1 MTSSFQSTA
10 FQSSAR
16 PVDTFVA
23 PPTVQPKTDLE
34 ELAEALQSINPAIQ
48 TFLGSRIKKEIE
60 KEEAE
65 GTEQAIEDAAS
76 NFKDISKGVNKTD
89 GEDAARQ
96 LIGGSIFADR
106 AYQKTK
112 AEILGN
118 NLASTLSN
126 SYATTQIDGKSL
138 NTYSLNSEQFQTWLS
153 GERSKVVDQLNDINP
168 TYLNK
173 YFLPKLADAT
183 ATITSSHI
191 KQHQEYNLEKL
202 KNLAVP
208 LVKGL
213 IVSDDETDLELISNF
228 EESMNNLGLVTKDRS
243 DLNKTIVNIL
253 IDQAEAVGLSGN
265 GDIEGAEDILDIA
278 LQFPYGV
285 DGKLNLTA
293 HPDYQNKVNTL
304 KKSINNYIY
313 EYEKRKDVEQKR
325 KQREETIKELKR
337 FADTGNARV
346 LTNLMKKY
354 PLDANKISTAGVA
367 IDGTT
372 LERSAQLETDMIAG
386 KYDNAKD
393 DSLAALQW
401 YQDSRTP
408 KTVQNRNRLTQL
420 LDTAESV
427 ERGDYTEI
435 NKGLTELLGQLK
447 GEFSGNEFII
457 SNTGQ
462 LNDNGSRKV
471 TDFYNKA
478 KLELYQ
484 YRLSEEGRNATTL
497 DIIEK
502 IEEVKSKYIE
512 QARKLT
518 GVTIESGKDDDKE
531 KERENDLSD
540 IEGDANSDLE
550 AGFFTESTKED
561 IEREKALDAEED
573 NSIIE
578 VKRGDSLTSI
588 ATENGITVADLI
600 KLNNIKNPNLIRP
613 GDKLILKDNISTDT
627 TIETTT
633 PTITSSSK
641 QQAIVEA
648 AKELGVKPED
658 LASVISQETMG
669 TFDHQITGGEGGNYK
684 GLIQFGIPE
693 RKQYGY
699 KDDMTFEEQMKG
711 PVVRYLK
718 DRGVKKGHGVKEIYA
733 AILTGNVSTLQ
744 SDGLKRKDSFGTSV
758 ESALPELSQ
767 GGSHYKNALDF
778 LSEQG
783 KFKQNSK

>member
-23 PPTVQPKTDLE
+23 PPSVQPKTDLE

-168 TYLNK
+168 TYVNK

-183 ATITSSHI
+183 ATVTSSHI

-325 KQREETIKELKR
+325 KQREETIQELKR
-337 FADTGNARV
+337 FADTSNARI
-346 LTNLMKKY
+346 LSNLMKKY
-354 PLDANKISTAGVA
+354 PLDANKISIAGVA
-367 IDGTT
+367 LDGTT
-372 LERSAQLETDMIAG
+372 LERSAQLETNMIAG
-386 KYDNAKD
+386 KYESSKD
-393 DSLAALQW
+393 ASLAALQW
-401 YQDSRTP
+401 YQDPSTP

-447 GEFSGNEFII
+447 GEFSGSEFII

-462 LNDNGSRKV
+462 LNDNGSRNV

-497 DIIEK
+497 DIINK

-518 GVTIESGKDDDKE
+518 GVTIESGKEEKKE
-531 KERENDLSD
+531 DDLSD
-540 IEGDANSDLE
+540 IQGDVE
-550 AGFFTESTKED
+550 AGAFTPSTPEDEARERKLDQTEKLDEILKGADKTKKISQPKINEMLLAVGFTPEQAKIMAAVAMAESAGDPMIDTVKSGLDPEKKNEFSIGLFQLNMIDAFLEERLKLFGIESTDELYD
-561 IEREKALDAEED
+561 
-573 NSIIE
+573 
-578 VKRGDSLTSI
+578 
-588 ATENGITVADLI
+588 
-600 KLNNIKNPNLIRP
+600 P
-613 GDKLILKDNISTDT
+613 
-627 TIETTT
+627 
-633 PTITSSSK
+633 
-641 QQAIVEA
+641 IVNVIA
-648 AKELGVKPED
+648 AKRL
-658 LASVISQETMG
+658 
-669 TFDHQITGGEGGNYK
+669 FDQQGFGAWSAYNNNSYK
-684 GLIQFGIPE
+684 KF
-693 RKQYGY
+693 
-699 KDDMTFEEQMKG
+699 
-711 PVVRYLK
+711 
-718 DRGVKKGHGVKEIYA
+718 
-733 AILTGNVSTLQ
+733 LTN
-744 SDGLKRKDSFGTSV
+744 
-758 ESALPELSQ
+758 
-767 GGSHYKNALDF
+767 
-778 LSEQG
+778 
-783 KFKQNSK
+783 

>member
-23 PPTVQPKTDLE
+23 PPSVQPKTDLE

-48 TFLGSRIKKEIE
+48 TFIGSRIKKEIE

-168 TYLNK
+168 TYVNK

-183 ATITSSHI
+183 ATVTSSHI

-213 IVSDDETDLELISNF
+213 IVSDDETDLQLISNF

-325 KQREETIKELKR
+325 KQREETIQELKR
-337 FADTGNARV
+337 FAGTGNARI
-346 LTNLMKKY
+346 LSNLMKKY
-354 PLDANKISTAGVA
+354 PLDANKISIAGVA
-367 IDGTT
+367 LDGTT
-372 LERSAQLETDMIAG
+372 LERSAQLETNIIIGRYESVQDAG
-386 KYDNAKD
+386 
-393 DSLAALQW
+393 LAALQW
-401 YQDSRTP
+401 YQDPSTP

-447 GEFSGNEFII
+447 GEFSGSEFII

-462 LNDNGSRKV
+462 LNDNGSRNV

-497 DIIEK
+497 DIINK

-518 GVTIESGKDDDKE
+518 GVTIESGKEEKKE
-531 KERENDLSD
+531 DDLSD
-540 IEGDANSDLE
+540 IQGDVE
-550 AGFFTESTKED
+550 AGAFTPSTPEDEARERKLDQTEKLDEILKGVDKTKKISQPKINEMLLAVGFTPEQAKIMAAVAMAESAGDPMIDTVKSGLDPEKKNEFSIGLFQLNMIDAFLEERLKLFGIESTDELYD
-561 IEREKALDAEED
+561 
-573 NSIIE
+573 
-578 VKRGDSLTSI
+578 
-588 ATENGITVADLI
+588 
-600 KLNNIKNPNLIRP
+600 P
-613 GDKLILKDNISTDT
+613 
-627 TIETTT
+627 
-633 PTITSSSK
+633 
-641 QQAIVEA
+641 IVNVIA
-648 AKELGVKPED
+648 AKRLYDQQGFG
-658 LASVISQETMG
+658 AWSAYNNNS
-669 TFDHQITGGEGGNYK
+669 YK
-684 GLIQFGIPE
+684 KF
-693 RKQYGY
+693 
-699 KDDMTFEEQMKG
+699 
-711 PVVRYLK
+711 
-718 DRGVKKGHGVKEIYA
+718 
-733 AILTGNVSTLQ
+733 LTN
-744 SDGLKRKDSFGTSV
+744 
-758 ESALPELSQ
+758 
-767 GGSHYKNALDF
+767 
-778 LSEQG
+778 
-783 KFKQNSK
+783 

>member
-23 PPTVQPKTDLE
+23 PPSVQPKTDLE

-48 TFLGSRIKKEIE
+48 TFIGSRIKKEIE

-168 TYLNK
+168 TYVNK

-183 ATITSSHI
+183 ATVTSSHI

-213 IVSDDETDLELISNF
+213 IVSDDETDLQLISNF

-325 KQREETIKELKR
+325 KQREETIQELKR
-337 FADTGNARV
+337 FAGTGNARI
-346 LTNLMKKY
+346 LSNLMKKY
-354 PLDANKISTAGVA
+354 PLDANKISIAGVA
-367 IDGTT
+367 LDGTT
-372 LERSAQLETDMIAG
+372 LERSAQLETNMIAG
-386 KYDNAKD
+386 KYESAKD
-393 DSLAALQW
+393 ASLAALQW
-401 YQDSRTP
+401 YQDPSTP

-447 GEFSGNEFII
+447 GEFSGSEFII

-462 LNDNGSRKV
+462 LNDNGSRNV

-497 DIIEK
+497 DIINK

-518 GVTIESGKDDDKE
+518 GVTIESGKEEKKE
-531 KERENDLSD
+531 DDLSD
-540 IEGDANSDLE
+540 IQGDVE
-550 AGFFTESTKED
+550 AGAFTPSTPEDEARERKLDQTEKLDEILKGVDKTKKISQPKINEMLLAVGFTPEQAKIMAAVAMAESAGDPMIDTEKSGLDPEKKNEFSIGLFQLNMIDAFLEERLKLFGIESTDELYD
-561 IEREKALDAEED
+561 
-573 NSIIE
+573 
-578 VKRGDSLTSI
+578 
-588 ATENGITVADLI
+588 
-600 KLNNIKNPNLIRP
+600 P
-613 GDKLILKDNISTDT
+613 
-627 TIETTT
+627 
-633 PTITSSSK
+633 
-641 QQAIVEA
+641 IVNVIA
-648 AKELGVKPED
+648 AKRLYDQQGFG
-658 LASVISQETMG
+658 AWSAYNNNS
-669 TFDHQITGGEGGNYK
+669 YK
-684 GLIQFGIPE
+684 KF
-693 RKQYGY
+693 
-699 KDDMTFEEQMKG
+699 
-711 PVVRYLK
+711 
-718 DRGVKKGHGVKEIYA
+718 
-733 AILTGNVSTLQ
+733 LTN
-744 SDGLKRKDSFGTSV
+744 
-758 ESALPELSQ
+758 
-767 GGSHYKNALDF
+767 
-778 LSEQG
+778 
-783 KFKQNSK
+783 

>member
-23 PPTVQPKTDLE
+23 PPSVQPKTDLE

-48 TFLGSRIKKEIE
+48 TFIGSRIKKEIE

-168 TYLNK
+168 TYVNK

-183 ATITSSHI
+183 ATVTSSHI

-213 IVSDDETDLELISNF
+213 IVSDDETDLQLISNF

-325 KQREETIKELKR
+325 KQREETIQELKR
-337 FADTGNARV
+337 FAGTGNARI
-346 LTNLMKKY
+346 LSNLMKKY
-354 PLDANKISTAGVA
+354 PLDANKISIAGVA
-367 IDGTT
+367 LDGTT
-372 LERSAQLETDMIAG
+372 LERSAQLETNMIAG
-386 KYDNAKD
+386 KYESAKD
-393 DSLAALQW
+393 ASLAALQW
-401 YQDSRTP
+401 YQDPSTP

-447 GEFSGNEFII
+447 GEFSGSEFII

-462 LNDNGSRKV
+462 LNDNGSRNV

-497 DIIEK
+497 DIINK

-518 GVTIESGKDDDKE
+518 GVTIESGKEEKKE
-531 KERENDLSD
+531 DDLSD
-540 IEGDANSDLE
+540 IQGDVE
-550 AGFFTESTKED
+550 AGAFTPSTPEDEARERKLDQTEKLDEILKGVDKTKKISQPKINEMLLAVGFTPEQAKIMAAVAMAESAGDPMIDTVKSGLDPEKKNEFSIGLFQLNMID
-561 IEREKALDAEED
+561 AFLEERLKLFGIKSTDELYNPIVNVIAAKRLYDQQGFGAWSAYNN
-573 NSIIE
+573 NSY
-578 VKRGDSLTSI
+578 K
-588 ATENGITVADLI
+588 
-600 KLNNIKNPNLIRP
+600 KFLNN
-613 GDKLILKDNISTDT
+613 
-627 TIETTT
+627 
-633 PTITSSSK
+633 
-641 QQAIVEA
+641 
-648 AKELGVKPED
+648 
-658 LASVISQETMG
+658 
-669 TFDHQITGGEGGNYK
+669 
-684 GLIQFGIPE
+684 
-693 RKQYGY
+693 
-699 KDDMTFEEQMKG
+699 
-711 PVVRYLK
+711 
-718 DRGVKKGHGVKEIYA
+718 
-733 AILTGNVSTLQ
+733 
-744 SDGLKRKDSFGTSV
+744 
-758 ESALPELSQ
+758 
-767 GGSHYKNALDF
+767 
-778 LSEQG
+778 
-783 KFKQNSK
+783 

>member
-23 PPTVQPKTDLE
+23 PPSVQPKTDLE

-168 TYLNK
+168 TYVNK

-183 ATITSSHI
+183 ATVTSSHI

-325 KQREETIKELKR
+325 KQREETIQELKR

-354 PLDANKISTAGVA
+354 PLDAPKISTAGVA
-367 IDGTT
+367 LDGTT
-372 LERSAQLETDMIAG
+372 LERSAQLETNMIAG
-386 KYDNAKD
+386 KYESAKD
-393 DSLAALQW
+393 ASLAALQW
-401 YQDSRTP
+401 YQDPSTP

-447 GEFSGNEFII
+447 GEFSGSEFII

-462 LNDNGSRKV
+462 LNDNGSRNV

-497 DIIEK
+497 DIINK

-518 GVTIESGKDDDKE
+518 GVTIESGKEEKKE
-531 KERENDLSD
+531 DDLSD
-540 IEGDANSDLE
+540 IQGDVE
-550 AGFFTESTKED
+550 AGAFTPSTPEDEARERKLDQTEKLDEILKGVDKTKKISQPKINEMLLAVGFTPEQAKIMAAVAMAESAGDPMIDTVKSGLDPEKKNEFSIGLFQLNMIDAFLEERLKLFGIESTDELYD
-561 IEREKALDAEED
+561 
-573 NSIIE
+573 
-578 VKRGDSLTSI
+578 
-588 ATENGITVADLI
+588 
-600 KLNNIKNPNLIRP
+600 P
-613 GDKLILKDNISTDT
+613 
-627 TIETTT
+627 
-633 PTITSSSK
+633 
-641 QQAIVEA
+641 IVNVIA
-648 AKELGVKPED
+648 AKRLYDQQGFG
-658 LASVISQETMG
+658 AWSAYNNNS
-669 TFDHQITGGEGGNYK
+669 YK
-684 GLIQFGIPE
+684 KF
-693 RKQYGY
+693 
-699 KDDMTFEEQMKG
+699 
-711 PVVRYLK
+711 
-718 DRGVKKGHGVKEIYA
+718 
-733 AILTGNVSTLQ
+733 LTN
-744 SDGLKRKDSFGTSV
+744 
-758 ESALPELSQ
+758 
-767 GGSHYKNALDF
+767 
-778 LSEQG
+778 
-783 KFKQNSK
+783 

>member
-23 PPTVQPKTDLE
+23 PPSVQPKTDLE

-168 TYLNK
+168 TYVNK

-183 ATITSSHI
+183 ATVTSSHI

-325 KQREETIKELKR
+325 KQREETIQELKR
-337 FADTGNARV
+337 FADTSNARI
-346 LTNLMKKY
+346 LSNLMKKY
-354 PLDANKISTAGVA
+354 PLDANKISIAGVA
-367 IDGTT
+367 LDGTT
-372 LERSAQLETDMIAG
+372 LERSAQLETNMIAG
-386 KYDNAKD
+386 KYESAKD
-393 DSLAALQW
+393 ASLAALQW
-401 YQDSRTP
+401 YQDPSTP

-447 GEFSGNEFII
+447 GEFSGSEFII

-462 LNDNGSRKV
+462 LNDNGSRNV

-484 YRLSEEGRNATTL
+484 YRLSEQGRNATTL
-497 DIIEK
+497 DIINK

-518 GVTIESGKDDDKE
+518 GVTIESGKEEKKE
-531 KERENDLSD
+531 DDLSD
-540 IEGDANSDLE
+540 IQGDVE
-550 AGFFTESTKED
+550 AGAFTPSTPEDEARERKLDQTEKLDEILKGVDKTKKISQPKINEMLLAVGFTPEQAKIMAAVAMAESAGDPMIDTVKSGLDPEKKNEFSIGLFQLNMIDAFLEERLKLFGIESTDELYD
-561 IEREKALDAEED
+561 
-573 NSIIE
+573 
-578 VKRGDSLTSI
+578 
-588 ATENGITVADLI
+588 
-600 KLNNIKNPNLIRP
+600 P
-613 GDKLILKDNISTDT
+613 
-627 TIETTT
+627 
-633 PTITSSSK
+633 
-641 QQAIVEA
+641 IVNVIA
-648 AKELGVKPED
+648 AKRLYDQQGFG
-658 LASVISQETMG
+658 AWSAYNNNS
-669 TFDHQITGGEGGNYK
+669 YK
-684 GLIQFGIPE
+684 KF
-693 RKQYGY
+693 
-699 KDDMTFEEQMKG
+699 
-711 PVVRYLK
+711 
-718 DRGVKKGHGVKEIYA
+718 
-733 AILTGNVSTLQ
+733 LTN
-744 SDGLKRKDSFGTSV
+744 
-758 ESALPELSQ
+758 
-767 GGSHYKNALDF
+767 
-778 LSEQG
+778 
-783 KFKQNSK
+783 

>member
-23 PPTVQPKTDLE
+23 PPSVQPKTDLE

-168 TYLNK
+168 TYVNK

-183 ATITSSHI
+183 ATVTSSHI

-213 IVSDDETDLELISNF
+213 IVSDDETDLQLISNF

-325 KQREETIKELKR
+325 KQREETIQELKR
-337 FADTGNARV
+337 FADTSNARI
-346 LTNLMKKY
+346 LSNLMKKY
-354 PLDANKISTAGVA
+354 PLDANKISIAGVA
-367 IDGTT
+367 LDGTT
-372 LERSAQLETDMIAG
+372 LERSAQLETNMIAG
-386 KYDNAKD
+386 KYESSKD
-393 DSLAALQW
+393 ASLAALQW
-401 YQDSRTP
+401 YQDPSTP

-447 GEFSGNEFII
+447 GEFSGSEFII

-462 LNDNGSRKV
+462 LNDNGSRNV

-484 YRLSEEGRNATTL
+484 YRLSEQGRNATTL
-497 DIIEK
+497 DIINK

-518 GVTIESGKDDDKE
+518 GVTIESGKEEKKE
-531 KERENDLSD
+531 DDLSD
-540 IEGDANSDLE
+540 IQGDVE
-550 AGFFTESTKED
+550 AGAFTPSTPEDEARERKLDQTEKLDEILKGVDKTKKISQPKINEMLLAVGFTPEQAKIMAAVAMAESAGDPMIDTVKSGLDPEKKNEFSIGLFQLNMIDAFLEERLKLFGIESTDELYD
-561 IEREKALDAEED
+561 
-573 NSIIE
+573 
-578 VKRGDSLTSI
+578 
-588 ATENGITVADLI
+588 
-600 KLNNIKNPNLIRP
+600 P
-613 GDKLILKDNISTDT
+613 
-627 TIETTT
+627 
-633 PTITSSSK
+633 
-641 QQAIVEA
+641 IVNVIA
-648 AKELGVKPED
+648 AKRLYDQQGFG
-658 LASVISQETMG
+658 AWSAYNNNS
-669 TFDHQITGGEGGNYK
+669 YK
-684 GLIQFGIPE
+684 KF
-693 RKQYGY
+693 
-699 KDDMTFEEQMKG
+699 
-711 PVVRYLK
+711 
-718 DRGVKKGHGVKEIYA
+718 
-733 AILTGNVSTLQ
+733 LTN
-744 SDGLKRKDSFGTSV
+744 
-758 ESALPELSQ
+758 
-767 GGSHYKNALDF
+767 
-778 LSEQG
+778 
-783 KFKQNSK
+783 

>member
-23 PPTVQPKTDLE
+23 PPSVQPKTDLE

-153 GERSKVVDQLNDINP
+153 GERSKVIDQLNDINP
-168 TYLNK
+168 TYVNK

-183 ATITSSHI
+183 ATVTSSHI

-213 IVSDDETDLELISNF
+213 IVSDDETDLQLISNF

-325 KQREETIKELKR
+325 KQREETIQELKR

-354 PLDANKISTAGVA
+354 PLDANKISIAGVA
-367 IDGTT
+367 LDGTT
-372 LERSAQLETDMIAG
+372 LERSAQLETNMIAG
-386 KYDNAKD
+386 KYESAKD
-393 DSLAALQW
+393 ASLAALQW
-401 YQDSRTP
+401 YQDPSTP

-447 GEFSGNEFII
+447 GEFSGSEFII

-462 LNDNGSRKV
+462 LNDNGSRNV

-497 DIIEK
+497 DIINK

-518 GVTIESGKDDDKE
+518 GVSIESGKKE
-531 KERENDLSD
+531 KKEDDLSD
-540 IEGDANSDLE
+540 IQGDVE
-550 AGFFTESTKED
+550 AGAFTPSTPEDEARERKLDQTEKLDEILKGVDKTKKISQPKINEMLLAVGFTPEQAKIMAAVAMAESAGDPMIDTVKSGLDPEKKNEFSIGLFQLNMIDAFLEERLKLFGIESTDELYD
-561 IEREKALDAEED
+561 
-573 NSIIE
+573 
-578 VKRGDSLTSI
+578 
-588 ATENGITVADLI
+588 
-600 KLNNIKNPNLIRP
+600 P
-613 GDKLILKDNISTDT
+613 
-627 TIETTT
+627 
-633 PTITSSSK
+633 
-641 QQAIVEA
+641 IVNVIA
-648 AKELGVKPED
+648 AKRLYDQQGFG
-658 LASVISQETMG
+658 AWSAYNNNS
-669 TFDHQITGGEGGNYK
+669 YK
-684 GLIQFGIPE
+684 KF
-693 RKQYGY
+693 
-699 KDDMTFEEQMKG
+699 
-711 PVVRYLK
+711 
-718 DRGVKKGHGVKEIYA
+718 
-733 AILTGNVSTLQ
+733 LTN
-744 SDGLKRKDSFGTSV
+744 
-758 ESALPELSQ
+758 
-767 GGSHYKNALDF
+767 
-778 LSEQG
+778 
-783 KFKQNSK
+783 

>member
-23 PPTVQPKTDLE
+23 PPSVQPKTDLQ
-34 ELAEALQSINPAIQ
+34 ELAESLQSINPAIQ
-48 TFLGSRIKKEIE
+48 TFIDSRIKKEIE

-65 GTEQAIEDAAS
+65 GTELAIEQAAS
-76 NFKDISKGVNKTD
+76 NFKSISKNVKKTD

-126 SYATTQIDGKSL
+126 SYTTTQIDGKSL
-138 NTYSLNSEQFQTWLS
+138 NSFALDSEQFQTWLS
-153 GERSKVVDQLNDINP
+153 GERSKVVDQLSDINP
-168 TYLNK
+168 TYVSK

-183 ATITSSHI
+183 ATVTSSHI

-265 GDIEGAEDILDIA
+265 GDIDAAEDILDIA
-278 LQFPYGV
+278 KKFPYGV

-293 HPDYQNKVNTL
+293 HPDYQNKVNDL

-325 KQREETIKELKR
+325 KQREETIQELKR

-354 PLDANKISTAGVA
+354 PLDANKISIAGVA
-367 IDGTT
+367 LDGTT
-372 LERSAQLETDMIAG
+372 LERSAQLETNMIAG
-386 KYDNAKD
+386 KYESAKD
-393 DSLAALQW
+393 ASLAALQW
-401 YQDSRTP
+401 YQDPSTP

-447 GEFSGNEFII
+447 GEFSGSEFII

-484 YRLSEEGRNATTL
+484 YRLSEKGRNATTL
-497 DIIEK
+497 DIINK
-502 IEEVKSKYIE
+502 IEQVKSKYIE
-512 QARKLT
+512 EARKLT
-518 GVTIESGKDDDKE
+518 GVTFESGKDDNTEGK
-531 KERENDLSD
+531 RGNDLSD
-540 IEGDANSDLE
+540 IQGDVE
-550 AGFFTESTKED
+550 AGFFSDDETPTTVT
-561 IEREKALDAEED
+561 IELGDTLTQIAEEFGVPLQAL
-573 NSIIE
+573 IE
-578 VKRGDSLTSI
+578 
-588 ATENGITVADLI
+588 ANNITNPDLI
-600 KLNNIKNPNLIRP
+600 KEGDELIVP
-613 GDKLILKDNISTDT
+613 
-627 TIETTT
+627 TIGETT
-633 PTITSSSK
+633 PAISSGSK
-641 QQAIVEA
+641 QQAIVSA
-648 AKELGVKPED
+648 ANELGVRPED
-658 LASVISQETMG
+658 LAAVISQETMG
-669 TFDHQITGGEGGNYK
+669 TFDPQIIGGEGNNYK

-693 RKQYGY
+693 RETYGY
-699 KDDMTFEEQMKG
+699 RDDMTFEEQILG

-744 SDGLKRKDSFGTSV
+744 TDGLKRKDSFGTSV
-758 ESALPELSQ
+758 ESALPNLNQ
-767 GGSHYKNALDF
+767 GGSHYNNALDF

-783 KFKQNSK
+783 KFKQNSN

>member
-1 MTSSFQSTA
+1 MTSSYQSTA

-16 PVDTFVA
+16 PVDTFVR
-23 PPTVQPKTDLE
+23 PPSVQPKTDLE

-48 TFLGSRIKKEIE
+48 SFIGSRIEKAIE
-60 KEEAE
+60 REEAE
-65 GTEQAIEDAAS
+65 GTEQAIEDAAK
-76 NFKDISKGVNKTD
+76 NFKDISRGVKKAD

-106 AYQKTK
+106 AYQRTK
-112 AEILGN
+112 AEILGS

-126 SYATTQIDGKSL
+126 SYSTTQVDGRSL
-138 NTYSLNSEQFQTWLS
+138 NTFSLQSPQFQTWLE
-153 GERSKVVDQLNDINP
+153 GERSKVVDQLSDVNP
-168 TYLNK
+168 TYVNK
-173 YFLPKLADAT
+173 YFMPKLAEAT
-183 ATITSSHI
+183 GNITSEHI
-191 KQHQEYNLEKL
+191 KNHQEYNLEKL

-213 IVSDDETDLELISNF
+213 IVSDDETDLQLISNF
-228 EESMNNLGLVTKDRS
+228 EQSMNDLGLVTQDRS
-243 DLNKTIVNIL
+243 DLNKTIVNVL
-253 IDQAEAVGLSGN
+253 IDQAEAVGLSGG

-293 HPDYQNKVNTL
+293 HPDYQSKVNDL

-325 KQREETIKELKR
+325 KQREETIQELKR

-354 PLDANKISTAGVA
+354 PLDAPKISTAGVA
-367 IDGTT
+367 LDGTT
-372 LERSAQLETDMIAG
+372 LERSAQLETNMIAG
-386 KYDNAKD
+386 RYDNAKD
-393 DSLAALQW
+393 ASLAALQW
-401 YQDSRTP
+401 YQDPRTP

-420 LDTAESV
+420 LDTAETV

-447 GEFSGNEFII
+447 GEFSGSEFII

-462 LNDNGSRKV
+462 LNDNGSRNV

-484 YRLSEEGRNATTL
+484 YRLSEEGRNASTL
-497 DIIEK
+497 DIINK

-633 PTITSSSK
+633 PTITSNSK

>member
-23 PPTVQPKTDLE
+23 PPSVQPKTDLE

-48 TFLGSRIKKEIE
+48 TFIGSRIKKEIE

-168 TYLNK
+168 TYVNK

-183 ATITSSHI
+183 ATVTSSHI

-325 KQREETIKELKR
+325 KQREETIQELKR
-337 FADTGNARV
+337 FADTSNARI
-346 LTNLMKKY
+346 LSNLMKKY
-354 PLDANKISTAGVA
+354 PLDANKISIAGVA
-367 IDGTT
+367 LDGTT
-372 LERSAQLETDMIAG
+372 LERSAQLETNMIAG
-386 KYDNAKD
+386 KYESSKD
-393 DSLAALQW
+393 ASLAALQL
-401 YQDSRTP
+401 YQDPSTP

-447 GEFSGNEFII
+447 GEFSGSEFII

-462 LNDNGSRKV
+462 LNDNGSRNV

-484 YRLSEEGRNATTL
+484 YRLSEQGRNATTL
-497 DIIEK
+497 DIINK

-518 GVTIESGKDDDKE
+518 GVTIESGKEEKKE
-531 KERENDLSD
+531 DDLSD
-540 IEGDANSDLE
+540 IQGDVE
-550 AGFFTESTKED
+550 AGAFTPSTPEDEARERKLDQTEKLDEILKGVDKTKKISQPKINEMLLAVGFTPEQAKIMAAVAMAESAGDPMIDTVKSGLDPEKKNEFSIGLFQLNMIDAFLEERLKLFGIESTDELYD
-561 IEREKALDAEED
+561 
-573 NSIIE
+573 
-578 VKRGDSLTSI
+578 
-588 ATENGITVADLI
+588 
-600 KLNNIKNPNLIRP
+600 P
-613 GDKLILKDNISTDT
+613 
-627 TIETTT
+627 
-633 PTITSSSK
+633 
-641 QQAIVEA
+641 IVNVIA
-648 AKELGVKPED
+648 AKRL
-658 LASVISQETMG
+658 
-669 TFDHQITGGEGGNYK
+669 FDQQGFGAWSAYNNNSYK
-684 GLIQFGIPE
+684 KF
-693 RKQYGY
+693 
-699 KDDMTFEEQMKG
+699 
-711 PVVRYLK
+711 
-718 DRGVKKGHGVKEIYA
+718 
-733 AILTGNVSTLQ
+733 LTN
-744 SDGLKRKDSFGTSV
+744 
-758 ESALPELSQ
+758 
-767 GGSHYKNALDF
+767 
-778 LSEQG
+778 
-783 KFKQNSK
+783 

>member
-1 MTSSFQSTA
+1 MASSFQSTA

-23 PPTVQPKTDLE
+23 PPSVQPKSSVE
-34 ELAEALQSINPAIQ
+34 ELAEILQSINPAIQ
-48 TFLGSRIKKEIE
+48 SFLETRFKKEVE

-65 GTEQAIEDAAS
+65 GAELAIEQAAT
-76 NFKDISKGVNKTD
+76 NFKDISKSVKKTD

-126 SYATTQIDGKSL
+126 SYATTQIDGKAL
-138 NTYSLNSEQFQTWLS
+138 NSFALDSEQFQTWLS
-153 GERSKVVDQLNDINP
+153 GERSKVVDQLSDINP
-168 TYLNK
+168 TYVSK

-183 ATITSSHI
+183 ATVTSSHI

-253 IDQAEAVGLSGN
+253 IDQAEAVGLSGG
-265 GDIEGAEDILDIA
+265 GDIDAAEKILDIA

-293 HPDYQNKVNTL
+293 HPDYQKKVNDL
-304 KKSINNYIY
+304 KKSINNYTY
-313 EYEKRKDVEQKR
+313 EYEKRRDVQQKR
-325 KQREETIKELKR
+325 KQKEETIQELKR

-354 PLDANKISTAGVA
+354 PLDANKISIAGVA
-367 IDGTT
+367 LDGTT
-372 LERSAQLETDMIAG
+372 LERSAQLETNMIAG
-386 KYDNAKD
+386 KYESAKD
-393 DSLAALQW
+393 ASLAALQW
-401 YQDSRTP
+401 YQDPSTP

-447 GEFSGNEFII
+447 GEFSGSEFII

-497 DIIEK
+497 DIINK
-502 IEEVKSKYIE
+502 IEQVKSKYIE
-512 QARKLT
+512 EARKLT
-518 GVTIESGKDDDKE
+518 GVTFESGKDDNTE
-531 KERENDLSD
+531 GERGNDLSD
-540 IEGDANSDLE
+540 IEGDVE
-550 AGFFTESTKED
+550 AGFFSDDETPTTVT
-561 IEREKALDAEED
+561 IELGDTLTQIAEQFGVPLQAL
-573 NSIIE
+573 IE
-578 VKRGDSLTSI
+578 
-588 ATENGITVADLI
+588 ANNITNPDLI
-600 KLNNIKNPNLIRP
+600 KEGDELIVP
-613 GDKLILKDNISTDT
+613 
-627 TIETTT
+627 TIGETT
-633 PTITSSSK
+633 PAISSGSK
-641 QQAIVEA
+641 QQAIVSA
-648 AKELGVKPED
+648 ANELGVKPED
-658 LASVISQETMG
+658 LAAVISQETMG
-669 TFDHQITGGEGGNYK
+669 TFDPQIIGGEGNNYR
-684 GLIQFGIPE
+684 GLIQFGISE
-693 RKQYGY
+693 RETYGY
-699 KDDMTFEEQMKG
+699 RDDMTFEEQILG

-744 SDGLKRKDSFGTSV
+744 TDGLKRKDSFGTSV
-758 ESALPELSQ
+758 ESALPNLNQ
-767 GGSHYKNALDF
+767 GGSHYNNALDF

-783 KFKQNSK
+783 KFKQNSN

>member
-1 MTSSFQSTA
+1 MSSSFQSTA

-23 PPTVQPKTDLE
+23 PPSVQPKSSVE
-34 ELAEALQSINPAIQ
+34 ELAEILQSINPAIQ
-48 TFLGSRIKKEIE
+48 SFLETRFKKEVE

-65 GTEQAIEDAAS
+65 GAELAIEQAAT
-76 NFKDISKGVNKTD
+76 NFKDISKSIKKTN

-138 NTYSLNSEQFQTWLS
+138 NSFALDSEQFQTWLS
-153 GERSKVVDQLNDINP
+153 GERSKVVDQLSDINP
-168 TYLNK
+168 TYVSK

-183 ATITSSHI
+183 ATVTSSHI

-253 IDQAEAVGLSGN
+253 IDQAEAVGLSGG
-265 GDIEGAEDILDIA
+265 GDIDAAEDILDIA
-278 LQFPYGV
+278 KKFPYGV

-293 HPDYQNKVNTL
+293 HPDYQNKVNDL
-304 KKSINNYIY
+304 KKSINNYTY
-313 EYEKRKDVEQKR
+313 EYEKRRDVQQKR
-325 KQREETIKELKR
+325 KQREETIQELKR

-354 PLDANKISTAGVA
+354 PLDANKISIAGVA
-367 IDGTT
+367 LDGTT
-372 LERSAQLETDMIAG
+372 LERSAQLETNMIAG
-386 KYDNAKD
+386 KYESSKD
-393 DSLAALQW
+393 ASLAALQW
-401 YQDSRTP
+401 YQDPSTP

-447 GEFSGNEFII
+447 GEFSGSEFII

-497 DIIEK
+497 DIINK
-502 IEEVKSKYIE
+502 IEQVKSKYIE
-512 QARKLT
+512 EARKLT
-518 GVTIESGKDDDKE
+518 GVTFESGKDDNTE
-531 KERENDLSD
+531 GERGNDLSD
-540 IEGDANSDLE
+540 IEGDVE
-550 AGFFTESTKED
+550 AGFFSDDETPTTVT
-561 IEREKALDAEED
+561 IELGDTLTQIAEQFGVPLQAL
-573 NSIIE
+573 IE
-578 VKRGDSLTSI
+578 
-588 ATENGITVADLI
+588 ANNITNPDLI
-600 KLNNIKNPNLIRP
+600 KEGDELIVP
-613 GDKLILKDNISTDT
+613 
-627 TIETTT
+627 TIGETT
-633 PTITSSSK
+633 PVISSGSK
-641 QQAIVEA
+641 QQAIVSA
-648 AKELGVKPED
+648 ANELGVRPED
-658 LASVISQETMG
+658 LAAVISQETMG
-669 TFDHQITGGEGGNYK
+669 TFDPQIIGGEGNNYK

-693 RKQYGY
+693 RETYGY
-699 KDDMTFEEQMKG
+699 RDDMTFEEQILG

-744 SDGLKRKDSFGTSV
+744 TDGLKRKDSFGTSV
-758 ESALPELSQ
+758 ESALPNLNQ
-767 GGSHYKNALDF
+767 GGSHYNNALDF

-783 KFKQNSK
+783 KFKQNSN

>member
-23 PPTVQPKTDLE
+23 PPSVQPKTDLE

-89 GEDAARQ
+89 GEDPARQ

-168 TYLNK
+168 TYVNK

-183 ATITSSHI
+183 ATVTSSHI

-213 IVSDDETDLELISNF
+213 IVSDDETDLQLISNF

-325 KQREETIKELKR
+325 KQREETIQELKR
-337 FADTGNARV
+337 FAGTGNARI
-346 LTNLMKKY
+346 LSNLMKKY
-354 PLDANKISTAGVA
+354 PLDANKISIAGVA
-367 IDGTT
+367 LDGTT
-372 LERSAQLETDMIAG
+372 LERSAQLETNMIAG
-386 KYDNAKD
+386 KYESSKD
-393 DSLAALQW
+393 ASLAALQW
-401 YQDSRTP
+401 YQDPSTP

-447 GEFSGNEFII
+447 GEFSGSEFII

-462 LNDNGSRKV
+462 LNDNGSRNV

-497 DIIEK
+497 DIINK

-518 GVTIESGKDDDKE
+518 GVTIESGKEEKKE
-531 KERENDLSD
+531 DDLSD
-540 IEGDANSDLE
+540 IQGDVE
-550 AGFFTESTKED
+550 AGAFTPSTPEDEARERKLDQTEKLDEILKGVDKTKKISQPKINEMLLAVGFTPEQAKIMAAVAMAESAGDPMIDTVKSGLDPEKKNEFSIGLFQLNMIDAFLEERLKLFGIESTDELYD
-561 IEREKALDAEED
+561 
-573 NSIIE
+573 
-578 VKRGDSLTSI
+578 
-588 ATENGITVADLI
+588 
-600 KLNNIKNPNLIRP
+600 P
-613 GDKLILKDNISTDT
+613 
-627 TIETTT
+627 
-633 PTITSSSK
+633 
-641 QQAIVEA
+641 IVNVIA
-648 AKELGVKPED
+648 AKRLYDQQGFG
-658 LASVISQETMG
+658 AWSAYNNNS
-669 TFDHQITGGEGGNYK
+669 YK
-684 GLIQFGIPE
+684 KF
-693 RKQYGY
+693 
-699 KDDMTFEEQMKG
+699 
-711 PVVRYLK
+711 
-718 DRGVKKGHGVKEIYA
+718 
-733 AILTGNVSTLQ
+733 LTN
-744 SDGLKRKDSFGTSV
+744 
-758 ESALPELSQ
+758 
-767 GGSHYKNALDF
+767 
-778 LSEQG
+778 
-783 KFKQNSK
+783 

>member
-23 PPTVQPKTDLE
+23 PPSVQPKTDLE
-34 ELAEALQSINPAIQ
+34 ELAEALQSVNPAIQ

-168 TYLNK
+168 TYVNK

-183 ATITSSHI
+183 ATVTSSHI

-213 IVSDDETDLELISNF
+213 IVSDDETDLQLISNF

-325 KQREETIKELKR
+325 KQREETIQELKR
-337 FADTGNARV
+337 FADTSNARI
-346 LTNLMKKY
+346 LSNLMKKY
-354 PLDANKISTAGVA
+354 PLDANKISIAGVA
-367 IDGTT
+367 LDGTT
-372 LERSAQLETDMIAG
+372 LERSAQLETNMIAG
-386 KYDNAKD
+386 KYESSKD
-393 DSLAALQW
+393 ASLAALQW
-401 YQDSRTP
+401 YQDPSTP

-447 GEFSGNEFII
+447 GEFSGSEFII

-462 LNDNGSRKV
+462 LNDNGSRNV

-484 YRLSEEGRNATTL
+484 YRLSEQGRNATTL
-497 DIIEK
+497 DIINK

-518 GVTIESGKDDDKE
+518 GVTIESGKEEKKE
-531 KERENDLSD
+531 DDLSD
-540 IEGDANSDLE
+540 IQGDVE
-550 AGFFTESTKED
+550 AGAFTPSTPEDEARERKLDQTEKLDEILKGVDKTKKISQPKINEMLLAVGFTPEQAKIMAAVAMAESAGDPMIDTVKSGLDPEKKNEFSIGLFQLNMIDAFLEERLKLFGIESTDELYD
-561 IEREKALDAEED
+561 
-573 NSIIE
+573 
-578 VKRGDSLTSI
+578 
-588 ATENGITVADLI
+588 
-600 KLNNIKNPNLIRP
+600 P
-613 GDKLILKDNISTDT
+613 
-627 TIETTT
+627 
-633 PTITSSSK
+633 
-641 QQAIVEA
+641 IVNVIA
-648 AKELGVKPED
+648 AKRL
-658 LASVISQETMG
+658 
-669 TFDHQITGGEGGNYK
+669 FDQQGFGAWSAYNNNSYK
-684 GLIQFGIPE
+684 KF
-693 RKQYGY
+693 
-699 KDDMTFEEQMKG
+699 
-711 PVVRYLK
+711 
-718 DRGVKKGHGVKEIYA
+718 
-733 AILTGNVSTLQ
+733 LTN
-744 SDGLKRKDSFGTSV
+744 
-758 ESALPELSQ
+758 
-767 GGSHYKNALDF
+767 
-778 LSEQG
+778 
-783 KFKQNSK
+783 

>member
-23 PPTVQPKTDLE
+23 PPSVQPKTDLE

-48 TFLGSRIKKEIE
+48 TFLGSIIKKEIE

-168 TYLNK
+168 TYVNK

-183 ATITSSHI
+183 ATVTSSHI

-213 IVSDDETDLELISNF
+213 IVSDDETDLQLISNF

-325 KQREETIKELKR
+325 KQREETIQELKR
-337 FADTGNARV
+337 FAGTGNARI
-346 LTNLMKKY
+346 LSNLMKKY
-354 PLDANKISTAGVA
+354 PLDANKISIAGVA
-367 IDGTT
+367 LDGTT
-372 LERSAQLETDMIAG
+372 LERSAQLETNMIAG
-386 KYDNAKD
+386 KYESAKD
-393 DSLAALQW
+393 ASLAALQW
-401 YQDSRTP
+401 YQDPSTP

-447 GEFSGNEFII
+447 GEFSGSEFII

-462 LNDNGSRKV
+462 LNDNGSRNV

-497 DIIEK
+497 DIINK

-518 GVTIESGKDDDKE
+518 GVTIESGKEEKKE
-531 KERENDLSD
+531 DDLSD
-540 IEGDANSDLE
+540 IQGDVE
-550 AGFFTESTKED
+550 AGAFTPSTPEDEARERKLDQTEKLDEILKGVDKTKKISQPKINEMLLAVGFTPEQAKIMAAVAMAESAGDPMIDTVKSGLDPEKKNEFSIGLFQLNMIDAFLEERLKLFGIESTDELYD
-561 IEREKALDAEED
+561 
-573 NSIIE
+573 
-578 VKRGDSLTSI
+578 
-588 ATENGITVADLI
+588 
-600 KLNNIKNPNLIRP
+600 P
-613 GDKLILKDNISTDT
+613 
-627 TIETTT
+627 
-633 PTITSSSK
+633 
-641 QQAIVEA
+641 IVNVIA
-648 AKELGVKPED
+648 AKRL
-658 LASVISQETMG
+658 
-669 TFDHQITGGEGGNYK
+669 FDQQGFGAWSAYNNNSYK
-684 GLIQFGIPE
+684 KF
-693 RKQYGY
+693 
-699 KDDMTFEEQMKG
+699 
-711 PVVRYLK
+711 
-718 DRGVKKGHGVKEIYA
+718 
-733 AILTGNVSTLQ
+733 LTN
-744 SDGLKRKDSFGTSV
+744 
-758 ESALPELSQ
+758 
-767 GGSHYKNALDF
+767 
-778 LSEQG
+778 
-783 KFKQNSK
+783 

>member
-1 MTSSFQSTA
+1 MSSSFQSTA

-23 PPTVQPKTDLE
+23 PPSVQPKSSVE
-34 ELAEALQSINPAIQ
+34 ELAEILQSINPAIQ
-48 TFLGSRIKKEIE
+48 SFLETRFKKEVE

-65 GTEQAIEDAAS
+65 GAELAIEQAAT
-76 NFKDISKGVNKTD
+76 NFKDISKSVKKTD
-89 GEDAARQ
+89 GEDVARQ

-112 AEILGN
+112 AEILGS

-138 NTYSLNSEQFQTWLS
+138 NSFALNSEQFQTWLS
-153 GERSKVVDQLNDINP
+153 GERSKVVDQLSDINP
-168 TYLNK
+168 TYVNK

-183 ATITSSHI
+183 ATVTSSHI

-253 IDQAEAVGLSGN
+253 IDQAEAVGLSGG
-265 GDIEGAEDILDIA
+265 GDIDAAEDILDIA

-293 HPDYQNKVNTL
+293 HPDYQNKVNDL
-304 KKSINNYIY
+304 KKSINNYTY
-313 EYEKRKDVEQKR
+313 EYEKRRDVQQKR
-325 KQREETIKELKR
+325 KQKEETIQELKR
-337 FADTGNARV
+337 FADTGNARI

-354 PLDANKISTAGVA
+354 PLDANKISIAGVA
-367 IDGTT
+367 LDGTT
-372 LERSAQLETDMIAG
+372 LEKSAQLETNMIAG
-386 KYDNAKD
+386 KYESSKD
-393 DSLAALQW
+393 ASLAALQW
-401 YQDSRTP
+401 YQDPSTP
-408 KTVQNRNRLTQL
+408 KTLQNRNRLTQL

-447 GEFSGNEFII
+447 GEFSGSEFII

-497 DIIEK
+497 DIINK
-502 IEEVKSKYIE
+502 IEEVKSRYIE

-518 GVTIESGKDDDKE
+518 GVTFESGKDDNIE
-531 KERENDLSD
+531 GERGNDLSD
-540 IEGDANSDLE
+540 IEGDVE
-550 AGFFTESTKED
+550 AGFFSDDETPTTVT
-561 IEREKALDAEED
+561 IELGDTLTQIAEQFGVPLQ
-573 NSIIE
+573 SLIE
-578 VKRGDSLTSI
+578 
-588 ATENGITVADLI
+588 ANNITNPDLI
-600 KLNNIKNPNLIRP
+600 KEGDELIVP
-613 GDKLILKDNISTDT
+613 
-627 TIETTT
+627 TIGETT
-633 PTITSSSK
+633 PVISSGSK
-641 QQAIVEA
+641 QQAIVSA
-648 AKELGVKPED
+648 ANELGVRPED
-658 LASVISQETMG
+658 LAAVISQETMG
-669 TFDHQITGGEGGNYK
+669 TFDPQIIGGEGNNYK

-693 RKQYGY
+693 RETYGY
-699 KDDMTFEEQMKG
+699 RDNMTFEEQILG

-744 SDGLKRKDSFGTSV
+744 TDGLKRKDSFGTSV
-758 ESALPELSQ
+758 ESALPNLNQ
-767 GGSHYKNALDF
+767 GGSHYNNALDF

-783 KFKQNSK
+783 KFKQNSN

>member
-23 PPTVQPKTDLE
+23 PPSVQPKTDLE

-168 TYLNK
+168 TYVNK

-183 ATITSSHI
+183 ATVTSSHI

-325 KQREETIKELKR
+325 KQKEETIQELKR
-337 FADTGNARV
+337 FAGTGNARI
-346 LTNLMKKY
+346 LSNLMKKY
-354 PLDANKISTAGVA
+354 PLDANKISIAGVA
-367 IDGTT
+367 LDGTT
-372 LERSAQLETDMIAG
+372 LERSAQLETNMIAG
-386 KYDNAKD
+386 KYESAKD
-393 DSLAALQW
+393 ASLAALQW
-401 YQDSRTP
+401 YQDPSTP

-447 GEFSGNEFII
+447 GEFSGSEFII

-462 LNDNGSRKV
+462 LNDNGSRNV

-497 DIIEK
+497 DIINK

-518 GVTIESGKDDDKE
+518 GVSIESGKKE
-531 KERENDLSD
+531 KKEDDLSD
-540 IEGDANSDLE
+540 IQGDVE
-550 AGFFTESTKED
+550 AGAFTPSTPEDEARERKLDQTEKLDGILKGVDKTKKISQPKINEMLLAVGFTPEQAKIMAAVAMAESAGDPMIDTVKSGLDPEKKNEFSIGLFQLNMIDAFLEERLKLFGIESTDELYD
-561 IEREKALDAEED
+561 
-573 NSIIE
+573 
-578 VKRGDSLTSI
+578 
-588 ATENGITVADLI
+588 
-600 KLNNIKNPNLIRP
+600 P
-613 GDKLILKDNISTDT
+613 
-627 TIETTT
+627 
-633 PTITSSSK
+633 
-641 QQAIVEA
+641 IVNVIA
-648 AKELGVKPED
+648 AKRLYDQQGFG
-658 LASVISQETMG
+658 AWSAYNNNS
-669 TFDHQITGGEGGNYK
+669 YK
-684 GLIQFGIPE
+684 KF
-693 RKQYGY
+693 
-699 KDDMTFEEQMKG
+699 
-711 PVVRYLK
+711 
-718 DRGVKKGHGVKEIYA
+718 
-733 AILTGNVSTLQ
+733 LTN
-744 SDGLKRKDSFGTSV
+744 
-758 ESALPELSQ
+758 
-767 GGSHYKNALDF
+767 
-778 LSEQG
+778 
-783 KFKQNSK
+783 

>member
-23 PPTVQPKTDLE
+23 PPSVQPKTDLQ
-34 ELAEALQSINPAIQ
+34 ELAESLQSINPAIQ
-48 TFLGSRIKKEIE
+48 TFIDSRIKKEIE

-65 GTEQAIEDAAS
+65 GTELAIEQAAT
-76 NFKDISKGVNKTD
+76 NFKSISKNVKKTD

-96 LIGGSIFADR
+96 LIGGSIFANR

-138 NTYSLNSEQFQTWLS
+138 NSFALDSEQFQTWLS
-153 GERSKVVDQLNDINP
+153 GERSKVVDQLSDINP
-168 TYLNK
+168 TYVNK

-183 ATITSSHI
+183 ATVTSSHI

-265 GDIEGAEDILDIA
+265 GDIDAAEDILDIA
-278 LQFPYGV
+278 KKFPYGV

-293 HPDYQNKVNTL
+293 HPDYQSKVNDL

-325 KQREETIKELKR
+325 KQREETIQELKR
-337 FADTGNARV
+337 FADTGNARI

-354 PLDANKISTAGVA
+354 PLDAPKISTAGVA
-367 IDGTT
+367 LDGTT
-372 LERSAQLETDMIAG
+372 LERSAQLETNMIAG
-386 KYDNAKD
+386 KYESAKD
-393 DSLAALQW
+393 ASLAALQW
-401 YQDSRTP
+401 YQDPSTP

-447 GEFSGNEFII
+447 GEFSGSEFII

-484 YRLSEEGRNATTL
+484 YRLSEDGRNATTL
-497 DIIEK
+497 DIINK

-512 QARKLT
+512 EARKLT
-518 GVTIESGKDDDKE
+518 GVTFESGKDDDKDG
-531 KERENDLSD
+531 KKENDMSD
-540 IEGDANSDLE
+540 IQGDAEAGAFTPSTPEDEARERRLDLE
-550 AGFFTESTKED
+550 EDLDEILKGVDKTKKISQPKINEMLLAVGFTPEQAKIMAAVAMAESAGDPMIDTVKSGLDPEKKNEFSIGLFQLNMIDAFLEERLKLFGIESTDELYD
-561 IEREKALDAEED
+561 
-573 NSIIE
+573 
-578 VKRGDSLTSI
+578 
-588 ATENGITVADLI
+588 
-600 KLNNIKNPNLIRP
+600 P
-613 GDKLILKDNISTDT
+613 
-627 TIETTT
+627 
-633 PTITSSSK
+633 
-641 QQAIVEA
+641 IVNVIA
-648 AKELGVKPED
+648 AKRLYDQQGFGAWSAYNND
-658 LASVISQETMG
+658 S
-669 TFDHQITGGEGGNYK
+669 YK
-684 GLIQFGIPE
+684 KF
-693 RKQYGY
+693 
-699 KDDMTFEEQMKG
+699 
-711 PVVRYLK
+711 
-718 DRGVKKGHGVKEIYA
+718 
-733 AILTGNVSTLQ
+733 LT
-744 SDGLKRKDSFGTSV
+744 D
-758 ESALPELSQ
+758 
-767 GGSHYKNALDF
+767 
-778 LSEQG
+778 
-783 KFKQNSK
+783 

>member
-23 PPTVQPKTDLE
+23 PPSVQPKTDLE

-48 TFLGSRIKKEIE
+48 TFIGSRIKKEIE

-168 TYLNK
+168 TYVNK

-183 ATITSSHI
+183 ATVTSSHI

-213 IVSDDETDLELISNF
+213 IVSDDETDLQLISNF

-325 KQREETIKELKR
+325 KQREETIQELKR

-354 PLDANKISTAGVA
+354 PLDANKISIAGVA
-367 IDGTT
+367 LDGTT
-372 LERSAQLETDMIAG
+372 LERSAQLETNMIAG
-386 KYDNAKD
+386 KYESAKD
-393 DSLAALQW
+393 ASLAALQW
-401 YQDSRTP
+401 YQDPSTP

-447 GEFSGNEFII
+447 GEFSGSEFII

-462 LNDNGSRKV
+462 LNDNGSRNV

-497 DIIEK
+497 DIINK

-518 GVTIESGKDDDKE
+518 GVTIESGKEEKKE
-531 KERENDLSD
+531 DDLSD
-540 IEGDANSDLE
+540 IQGDVE
-550 AGFFTESTKED
+550 AGAFTPSTPEDEARERKLDQTEKLDEILKGVDKTKKISQPKINEMLLAVGFTPEQAKIMAAVAMAESAGDPMIDTVKSGLDPEKKNEFSIGLFQLNMIDAFLEERLKLFGIESTDELYD
-561 IEREKALDAEED
+561 
-573 NSIIE
+573 
-578 VKRGDSLTSI
+578 
-588 ATENGITVADLI
+588 
-600 KLNNIKNPNLIRP
+600 P
-613 GDKLILKDNISTDT
+613 
-627 TIETTT
+627 
-633 PTITSSSK
+633 
-641 QQAIVEA
+641 IVNVIA
-648 AKELGVKPED
+648 AKRL
-658 LASVISQETMG
+658 
-669 TFDHQITGGEGGNYK
+669 FDQQGFGAWSAYNNNSYK
-684 GLIQFGIPE
+684 KF
-693 RKQYGY
+693 
-699 KDDMTFEEQMKG
+699 
-711 PVVRYLK
+711 
-718 DRGVKKGHGVKEIYA
+718 
-733 AILTGNVSTLQ
+733 LTN
-744 SDGLKRKDSFGTSV
+744 
-758 ESALPELSQ
+758 
-767 GGSHYKNALDF
+767 
-778 LSEQG
+778 
-783 KFKQNSK
+783 

>member
-23 PPTVQPKTDLE
+23 PPSVQPKTDLE

-168 TYLNK
+168 TYVNK

-183 ATITSSHI
+183 ATVTSSHI

-325 KQREETIKELKR
+325 KQREETIQELKR
-337 FADTGNARV
+337 FAGTGNARI
-346 LTNLMKKY
+346 LSNLMKKY
-354 PLDANKISTAGVA
+354 PLDANKISIAGVA
-367 IDGTT
+367 LDGTT
-372 LERSAQLETDMIAG
+372 LERSAQLETNMIAG
-386 KYDNAKD
+386 KYESAKD
-393 DSLAALQW
+393 ASLAALQW
-401 YQDSRTP
+401 YQDPSTP

-435 NKGLTELLGQLK
+435 NKGLTDLLGQLK
-447 GEFSGNEFII
+447 GEFSGSEFII

-462 LNDNGSRKV
+462 LNDNGSRNV

-497 DIIEK
+497 DIINK

-518 GVTIESGKDDDKE
+518 GVTIESGKEEKKE
-531 KERENDLSD
+531 DDLSD
-540 IEGDANSDLE
+540 IQGDVE
-550 AGFFTESTKED
+550 AGAFTPSTPEDEARERKLDQTEKLDEILKGVDKTKKISQPKINEMLLAVGFTPEQAKIMAAVAMAESAGDPMIDTVKSGLDPEKKNEFSIGLFQLNMIDAFLEERLKLFGIESTDELYD
-561 IEREKALDAEED
+561 
-573 NSIIE
+573 
-578 VKRGDSLTSI
+578 
-588 ATENGITVADLI
+588 
-600 KLNNIKNPNLIRP
+600 P
-613 GDKLILKDNISTDT
+613 
-627 TIETTT
+627 
-633 PTITSSSK
+633 
-641 QQAIVEA
+641 IVNVIA
-648 AKELGVKPED
+648 AKRL
-658 LASVISQETMG
+658 
-669 TFDHQITGGEGGNYK
+669 FDQQGFGAWSAYNNNSYK
-684 GLIQFGIPE
+684 KF
-693 RKQYGY
+693 
-699 KDDMTFEEQMKG
+699 
-711 PVVRYLK
+711 
-718 DRGVKKGHGVKEIYA
+718 
-733 AILTGNVSTLQ
+733 LTN
-744 SDGLKRKDSFGTSV
+744 
-758 ESALPELSQ
+758 
-767 GGSHYKNALDF
+767 
-778 LSEQG
+778 
-783 KFKQNSK
+783 

>member
-23 PPTVQPKTDLE
+23 PPSVQPKTDLE

-48 TFLGSRIKKEIE
+48 TFIGSRIKKEIE

-168 TYLNK
+168 TYVNK

-183 ATITSSHI
+183 ATVTSSHI

-213 IVSDDETDLELISNF
+213 IVSDDETDLQLISNF

-325 KQREETIKELKR
+325 KQREETIQELKR
-337 FADTGNARV
+337 FADTSNARI
-346 LTNLMKKY
+346 LSNLMKKY
-354 PLDANKISTAGVA
+354 PLDANKISIAGVA
-367 IDGTT
+367 LDGTT
-372 LERSAQLETDMIAG
+372 LERSAQLETNMIAG
-386 KYDNAKD
+386 KYESSKD
-393 DSLAALQW
+393 ASLAALQW
-401 YQDSRTP
+401 YQDPSTP

-447 GEFSGNEFII
+447 GEFSGSEFII

-462 LNDNGSRKV
+462 LNDNGSRNV

-497 DIIEK
+497 DIINK

-518 GVTIESGKDDDKE
+518 GVTIESGKEEKKE
-531 KERENDLSD
+531 DDLSD
-540 IEGDANSDLE
+540 IQGDVE
-550 AGFFTESTKED
+550 AGAFTPSTPEDEARERKLDQTEKLDEILKGVDKTKKISQPKINEMLLAVGFTPEQAKIMAAVAMAESAGDPMIDTVKSGLDPEKKNEFSIGLFQLNMIDAFLEERLKLFGIESTDELYD
-561 IEREKALDAEED
+561 
-573 NSIIE
+573 
-578 VKRGDSLTSI
+578 
-588 ATENGITVADLI
+588 
-600 KLNNIKNPNLIRP
+600 P
-613 GDKLILKDNISTDT
+613 
-627 TIETTT
+627 
-633 PTITSSSK
+633 
-641 QQAIVEA
+641 IVNVIA
-648 AKELGVKPED
+648 AKRL
-658 LASVISQETMG
+658 
-669 TFDHQITGGEGGNYK
+669 FDQQGFGAWSAYNNNSYK
-684 GLIQFGIPE
+684 KF
-693 RKQYGY
+693 
-699 KDDMTFEEQMKG
+699 
-711 PVVRYLK
+711 
-718 DRGVKKGHGVKEIYA
+718 
-733 AILTGNVSTLQ
+733 LTN
-744 SDGLKRKDSFGTSV
+744 
-758 ESALPELSQ
+758 
-767 GGSHYKNALDF
+767 
-778 LSEQG
+778 
-783 KFKQNSK
+783 

>member
-23 PPTVQPKTDLE
+23 PPSVQPKTDLQ
-34 ELAEALQSINPAIQ
+34 ELAESLQSINPAIQ
-48 TFLGSRIKKEIE
+48 TFIESRIKKEIE

-65 GTEQAIEDAAS
+65 GTELAIEQAAT
-76 NFKDISKGVNKTD
+76 NFKSISKNVKKID

-112 AEILGN
+112 LQILGN
-118 NLASTLSN
+118 NYASTLSN

-138 NTYSLNSEQFQTWLS
+138 NSFALDSEQFQTWLS
-153 GERSKVVDQLNDINP
+153 GERSKVVDQLSDINP
-168 TYLNK
+168 TYVNK

-183 ATITSSHI
+183 ATVTSSHI

-265 GDIEGAEDILDIA
+265 GDIDAAEDILDIA
-278 LQFPYGV
+278 KKFPYGV

-293 HPDYQNKVNTL
+293 HPDYQSKVNDL

-325 KQREETIKELKR
+325 KQREETIQELKR

-354 PLDANKISTAGVA
+354 PLDANKISIAGVA
-367 IDGTT
+367 LDGTT
-372 LERSAQLETDMIAG
+372 LERSAQLETNMIAG
-386 KYDNAKD
+386 KYESAKD
-393 DSLAALQW
+393 ASLAALQW
-401 YQDSRTP
+401 YQDPSTP

-447 GEFSGNEFII
+447 GEFSGSEFII

-484 YRLSEEGRNATTL
+484 YRLSEDGRNATTL
-497 DIIEK
+497 DIINK

-512 QARKLT
+512 EARKLT
-518 GVTIESGKDDDKE
+518 GVTFESGKDDDKDGE
-531 KERENDLSD
+531 KENDLSD
-540 IEGDANSDLE
+540 IQGDVE
-550 AGFFTESTKED
+550 AGFFSDDETPTTVT
-561 IEREKALDAEED
+561 IELGDTLTQIAEQFGVPLQAL
-573 NSIIE
+573 IE
-578 VKRGDSLTSI
+578 
-588 ATENGITVADLI
+588 ANNITNPDLI
-600 KLNNIKNPNLIRP
+600 KEGDELIVP
-613 GDKLILKDNISTDT
+613 
-627 TIETTT
+627 TIGETT
-633 PTITSSSK
+633 PVISSGSK
-641 QQAIVEA
+641 QQAIVSA
-648 AKELGVKPED
+648 ANELGVRPED
-658 LASVISQETMG
+658 LAAVISQETMG
-669 TFDHQITGGEGGNYK
+669 TFDPQIIGGEGNNYK

-693 RKQYGY
+693 RETYGY
-699 KDDMTFEEQMKG
+699 RDDMTFEEQILG

-744 SDGLKRKDSFGTSV
+744 TDGLKRKDSFGTSV
-758 ESALPELSQ
+758 ESALPNLNQ
-767 GGSHYKNALDF
+767 GGSHYNNALDF

-783 KFKQNSK
+783 KFKQNSN

>member
-23 PPTVQPKTDLE
+23 PPSVQPKTDLE

-48 TFLGSRIKKEIE
+48 TFIGSRIKKEIE

-168 TYLNK
+168 TYVNK

-183 ATITSSHI
+183 ATVTSSHI

-213 IVSDDETDLELISNF
+213 IVSDDETDLQLISNF

-325 KQREETIKELKR
+325 KQREETIQELKR
-337 FADTGNARV
+337 FADTGNARI

-354 PLDANKISTAGVA
+354 PLDANKISIAGVA
-367 IDGTT
+367 LDGTT
-372 LERSAQLETDMIAG
+372 LERSAQLETNMIAG
-386 KYDNAKD
+386 KYESAKD
-393 DSLAALQW
+393 ASLAALQW
-401 YQDSRTP
+401 YQDPSTP

-447 GEFSGNEFII
+447 GEFSGSEFII

-462 LNDNGSRKV
+462 LNDNGSRNV

-497 DIIEK
+497 DIINK

-518 GVTIESGKDDDKE
+518 GVTIESGKEEKKE
-531 KERENDLSD
+531 DDLSD
-540 IEGDANSDLE
+540 IQGDVE
-550 AGFFTESTKED
+550 AGAFTPSTPEDEARERKLDQTEKLDEILKGVDKTKKISQPKINEMLLAVGFTPEQAKIMAAVAMAESAGDPMIDTVKSGLDPEKKNEFSIGLFQLNMIDAFLEERLKLFGIESTDELYD
-561 IEREKALDAEED
+561 
-573 NSIIE
+573 
-578 VKRGDSLTSI
+578 
-588 ATENGITVADLI
+588 
-600 KLNNIKNPNLIRP
+600 P
-613 GDKLILKDNISTDT
+613 
-627 TIETTT
+627 
-633 PTITSSSK
+633 
-641 QQAIVEA
+641 IVNVIA
-648 AKELGVKPED
+648 AKRLYDQQGFGAWSAYNND
-658 LASVISQETMG
+658 S
-669 TFDHQITGGEGGNYK
+669 YK
-684 GLIQFGIPE
+684 KF
-693 RKQYGY
+693 
-699 KDDMTFEEQMKG
+699 
-711 PVVRYLK
+711 
-718 DRGVKKGHGVKEIYA
+718 
-733 AILTGNVSTLQ
+733 LT
-744 SDGLKRKDSFGTSV
+744 D
-758 ESALPELSQ
+758 
-767 GGSHYKNALDF
+767 
-778 LSEQG
+778 
-783 KFKQNSK
+783 

>member
-10 FQSSAR
+10 FRSSAR

-23 PPTVQPKTDLE
+23 PPSVQPKTDLE
-34 ELAEALQSINPAIQ
+34 ELAEALESINPAIQ

-168 TYLNK
+168 TYVNK

-183 ATITSSHI
+183 ATVTSSHI

-293 HPDYQNKVNTL
+293 HPDYQNKVNSL

-325 KQREETIKELKR
+325 KQREETIQELKR

-354 PLDANKISTAGVA
+354 PLDANKISIAGVA
-367 IDGTT
+367 LDGTT
-372 LERSAQLETDMIAG
+372 LERSAQLETNIIIGRYESVQDAG
-386 KYDNAKD
+386 
-393 DSLAALQW
+393 LAALQW
-401 YQDSRTP
+401 YQDPSTP

-462 LNDNGSRKV
+462 LNDNGSRNV

-497 DIIEK
+497 DIINK

-518 GVTIESGKDDDKE
+518 GVTIESGKEKKKE
-531 KERENDLSD
+531 DDLSD
-540 IEGDANSDLE
+540 IQGDANSDVE
-550 AGFFTESTKED
+550 AGAFTPSTPED
-561 IEREKALDAEED
+561 EARERRLDLEED
-573 NSIIE
+573 LDEILKGVDKTKKIPQPKINEMLLAVGFTPEQAKIMAAVAMAESAGDPMIDTVKSGLDPEKKNEFSIGLFQLNMIDAFLEERLKLFGIKSTDELYNPIVNVIAAKRLYDQQGFGAWSAYNNNSY
-578 VKRGDSLTSI
+578 K
-588 ATENGITVADLI
+588 
-600 KLNNIKNPNLIRP
+600 KFLNN
-613 GDKLILKDNISTDT
+613 
-627 TIETTT
+627 
-633 PTITSSSK
+633 
-641 QQAIVEA
+641 
-648 AKELGVKPED
+648 
-658 LASVISQETMG
+658 
-669 TFDHQITGGEGGNYK
+669 
-684 GLIQFGIPE
+684 
-693 RKQYGY
+693 
-699 KDDMTFEEQMKG
+699 
-711 PVVRYLK
+711 
-718 DRGVKKGHGVKEIYA
+718 
-733 AILTGNVSTLQ
+733 
-744 SDGLKRKDSFGTSV
+744 
-758 ESALPELSQ
+758 
-767 GGSHYKNALDF
+767 
-778 LSEQG
+778 
-783 KFKQNSK
+783 

>member
-23 PPTVQPKTDLE
+23 PPSVQPKTDLE

-168 TYLNK
+168 TYVNK

-183 ATITSSHI
+183 ATVTSSHI

-213 IVSDDETDLELISNF
+213 IVSDDETDLQLISNF

-325 KQREETIKELKR
+325 KQREETIQELKR
-337 FADTGNARV
+337 FAGTGNARI
-346 LTNLMKKY
+346 LSNLMKKY
-354 PLDANKISTAGVA
+354 PLDANKISIAGVA
-367 IDGTT
+367 LDGTT
-372 LERSAQLETDMIAG
+372 LERSAQLETNMIAG
-386 KYDNAKD
+386 KYESAKD
-393 DSLAALQW
+393 ASLAALQW
-401 YQDSRTP
+401 YQDPSTP

-447 GEFSGNEFII
+447 GEFSGSEFII

-462 LNDNGSRKV
+462 LNDNGSRNV

-497 DIIEK
+497 DIINK

-518 GVTIESGKDDDKE
+518 GVSIESGKKE
-531 KERENDLSD
+531 KKEDDLSD
-540 IEGDANSDLE
+540 IQGDVEAGAFTPSTPEDEARERRLDLE
-550 AGFFTESTKED
+550 EDLDEILKGVDKTKKIPQPKINEMLLAVGFTPEQAKIMAAVAMAESAGDPMVDTVKSGLDPEKKNEFSIGLFQLNMIDAFLEERLKLFGIKSTDELYNPIVNVIAAKRLYD
-561 IEREKALDAEED
+561 QQGFGAWSAYNN
-573 NSIIE
+573 NSY
-578 VKRGDSLTSI
+578 K
-588 ATENGITVADLI
+588 
-600 KLNNIKNPNLIRP
+600 KFLNN
-613 GDKLILKDNISTDT
+613 
-627 TIETTT
+627 
-633 PTITSSSK
+633 
-641 QQAIVEA
+641 
-648 AKELGVKPED
+648 
-658 LASVISQETMG
+658 
-669 TFDHQITGGEGGNYK
+669 
-684 GLIQFGIPE
+684 
-693 RKQYGY
+693 
-699 KDDMTFEEQMKG
+699 
-711 PVVRYLK
+711 
-718 DRGVKKGHGVKEIYA
+718 
-733 AILTGNVSTLQ
+733 
-744 SDGLKRKDSFGTSV
+744 
-758 ESALPELSQ
+758 
-767 GGSHYKNALDF
+767 
-778 LSEQG
+778 
-783 KFKQNSK
+783 

>member
-23 PPTVQPKTDLE
+23 PPSVQPKTDLQ
-34 ELAEALQSINPAIQ
+34 ELAESLQSINPAIQ
-48 TFLGSRIKKEIE
+48 TFIESRIKKEIE

-65 GTEQAIEDAAS
+65 GTELAIEQAAT
-76 NFKDISKGVNKTD
+76 NFKSISKNVKKTD

-96 LIGGSIFADR
+96 LIGGSIFANR

-138 NTYSLNSEQFQTWLS
+138 NSFALDSEQFQTWLS
-153 GERSKVVDQLNDINP
+153 GERSKVVDQLSDINP
-168 TYLNK
+168 TYVSK

-183 ATITSSHI
+183 ATVTSSHI

-265 GDIEGAEDILDIA
+265 GDIDAAEDILDIA
-278 LQFPYGV
+278 KKFPYGV

-293 HPDYQNKVNTL
+293 HPDYQNKVNDL

-325 KQREETIKELKR
+325 KQREETIQELKR

-354 PLDANKISTAGVA
+354 PLDAPKISTAGVA
-367 IDGTT
+367 LDGTT
-372 LERSAQLETDMIAG
+372 LERSAQLETNMIAG
-386 KYDNAKD
+386 KYESAKD
-393 DSLAALQW
+393 ASLAALQW
-401 YQDSRTP
+401 YQDPRTP

-420 LDTAESV
+420 LDTAETV

-435 NKGLTELLGQLK
+435 NKGLTELLSQLK
-447 GEFSGNEFII
+447 GEFSGSEFII

-484 YRLSEEGRNATTL
+484 YRLSEDGRNATTL
-497 DIIEK
+497 DIINK

-512 QARKLT
+512 EARKLT
-518 GVTIESGKDDDKE
+518 GVTFESGKDDDKDGE
-531 KERENDLSD
+531 KENDLSD
-540 IEGDANSDLE
+540 IQGDVE
-550 AGFFTESTKED
+550 AGFFSDDETPTTVT
-561 IEREKALDAEED
+561 IELGDTLTQIAEEFGVPLQAL
-573 NSIIE
+573 IE
-578 VKRGDSLTSI
+578 
-588 ATENGITVADLI
+588 ANNITNPDLI
-600 KLNNIKNPNLIRP
+600 KEGDELIVP
-613 GDKLILKDNISTDT
+613 
-627 TIETTT
+627 TIGETT
-633 PTITSSSK
+633 PVISSGSK
-641 QQAIVEA
+641 QQAIVSA
-648 AKELGVKPED
+648 ANELGVRPED
-658 LASVISQETMG
+658 LAAVISQETMG
-669 TFDHQITGGEGGNYK
+669 TFDPQIIGGEGNNYK

-693 RKQYGY
+693 RETYGY
-699 KDDMTFEEQMKG
+699 RDDMTFEEQILG

-744 SDGLKRKDSFGTSV
+744 TDGLKRKDSFGTSV
-758 ESALPELSQ
+758 ESALPNLNQ
-767 GGSHYKNALDF
+767 GGSHYNNALDF

-783 KFKQNSK
+783 KFKQNSN